1 MTLKLL
7 ACCPCLTKKG
17 LRRMMPAQVLD
28 VRHLDEAL
36 ERSDRAQRR
45 RGAGCQL
52 QEDAC
57 SSMLN
62 LALQQCVHVAHDS
75 LRRRFVP
82 DPNSPATPLVPP
94 VGGSSRW
101 SRPRML
107 SADACISQVKPPSA
121 CAVQTALSRR
131 PLGRLT
137 PLEDWSA
144 EETCRASNPESR
156 EGHSAADLR
165 GTRILPD
172 FPSYMREKS
181 SVAGKEITTP
191 YLSRSG

>member
-17 LRRMMPAQVLD
+17 LRRMMPAHVLD

-36 ERSDRAQRR
+36 ERNDRAQRR

-57 SSMLN
+57 SSMQN
-62 LALQQCVHVAHDS
+62 LALQQRVHAAHDS
-75 LRRRFVP
+75 LRRCFVP
-82 DPNSPATPLVPP
+82 DLSSSVTPLVSP

-144 EETCRASNPESR
+144 EETRRASNPESR
-156 EGHSAADLR
+156 EDHSASDVR
-165 GTRILPD
+165 GTRIFLD
-172 FPSYMREKS
+172 FPPYM
-181 SVAGKEITTP
+181 V
-191 YLSRSG
+191 